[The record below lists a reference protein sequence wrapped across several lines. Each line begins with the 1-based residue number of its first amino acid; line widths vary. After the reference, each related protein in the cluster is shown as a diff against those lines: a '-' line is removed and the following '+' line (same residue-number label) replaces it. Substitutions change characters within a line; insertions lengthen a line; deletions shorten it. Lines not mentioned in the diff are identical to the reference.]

1 MEELASFWAPK
12 LMTVLSM
19 IELITPKMIVATF
32 NENPINLN
40 LCSSPTNIA
49 VEKEVENFYIQS
61 TSRNNAWL
69 NYVTIKNSAKN
80 CRTFN
85 SYQTLASSLPKWGFE
100 LVKRNPVRD
109 HSFSKYAEFSQK
121 RTFLTTWYAH
131 VCVRIRR

>member
-61 TSRNNAWL
+61 PSRNNAWL
-69 NYVTIKNSAKN
+69 NMLPSRTVTKIVEHLIRLSG
-80 CRTFN
+80 
-85 SYQTLASSLPKWGFE
+85 SYQTFTSSLAKWGFE
-100 LVKRNPVRD
+100 LIKQNPVRD
-109 HSFSKYAEFSQK
+109 HSFSKYAKFSQK
-121 RTFLTTWYAH
+121 RTFLTNW
-131 VCVRIRR
+131 